1 MTWTALAIFGCP
13 GLNFPM
19 PVSSDTWAMV
29 SVHKYLDS
37 FAQSADMYFKKLR
50 LFTAKSFSI
59 KVVMLFMSSFMN

>member
-1 MTWTALAIFGCP
+1 
-13 GLNFPM
+13 M